1 VKKLKKINKEK
12 LLIWISQR
20 HLFIIRDE
28 DNFAEKASF
37 NFTYLR
43 LIIVLTA
50 SFIFLFSLSFIVS
63 NTILSKWFNPV
74 SQEAIIKGKV
84 IRLFT
89 TVDSLENEIK
99 VRDDMLLNMNKVI
112 LGEDVSD
119 KKDLTKKTKKPI
131 KTGKTNLD
139 EISPEDLKLRK
150 EFETNSNGKLVSLSN
165 QKVNIKDIFLLSP
178 LPGGIISDRYNSKI
192 GHYGLDI
199 VSKKDEP
206 IKCVSDGTV
215 ILSSWTSDTGY
226 VIAVQH
232 QANLISIYKHN
243 SVILKKAGSFVKAG
257 EVIAII
263 GNTGELTTGPHLHF
277 ELWNNGNPVNPEM
290 YISF

>member
-1 VKKLKKINKEK
+1 MKKLKKINKEK
-12 LLIWISQR
+12 LLIWLSQR

-178 LPGGIISDRYNSKI
+178 LLGGIISDRYNSKI

>member
-1 VKKLKKINKEK
+1 MKKLKKINKEK
-12 LLIWISQR
+12 LLVWLSQR

-50 SFIFLFSLSFIVS
+50 SFIFLFSFSFIVS

-74 SQEAIIKGKV
+74 SQETIIKGKV

-99 VRDDMLLNMNKVI
+99 VRDEMLNNMNKVI
-112 LGEDVSD
+112 LGEDIRS
-119 KKDLTKKTKKPI
+119 KKELQKKTTKPL
-131 KTGKTNLD
+131 KVEKTNLD
-139 EISPEDLKLRK
+139 EISVEDLKLRK
-150 EFETNSNGKLVSLSN
+150 EFETNSNGKLISLSN
-165 QKVNIKDIFLLSP
+165 QKVNIKDVFLLSP

-206 IKCVSDGTV
+206 VKCVSDGTV

-243 SVILKKAGSFVKAG
+243 SVILKKVGDFVKSG